1 MKIIKSRI
9 FKILIILF
17 IVGFVLGIITY
28 FMIDNTIIN
37 ENMYNYFDLIKS
49 GDFKYLRS
57 LFNSIIFNNKY
68 LFIIWVSGI
77 ILVSIFAI
85 PIIII
90 YRGISLGLTFISL
103 LVTFK
108 IKGLLYFALLIIP
121 SGLLNEILYIFCSYY
136 SLNFSM
142 KIYNS
147 IKKDKLINIKS
158 FSKNYIYIYIIFT
171 IVMLISNIIEIYI
184 SSNLIKYVV

>member
-90 YRGISLGLTFISL
+90 YRGISLGLTLVSL

-108 IKGLLYFALLIIP
+108 IKGLLYFVLLIIP